1 MLNKLIKKI
10 ISWFGYK
17 LVEKNYIKNRRT
29 LSKNFFDL
37 DKILNHIFSNN
48 LAKNI
53 IQIGAN
59 DGKRFDP
66 LNKYLIK
73 YETKTIFVEPIKE
86 HFEKL
91 KWNYSNKN
99 NCIFENSAISDF
111 NGHTEIFKVNENN
124 LNLYDDHIA
133 GISSFQRNHLIKHG
147 VKSKHV
153 SSDKVNTLTIKN
165 LIEKYKI
172 NNFDLLFIDVEGH
185 EGKIILNFFQSTNI
199 RPIIIFEYIHIE
211 NSIFDKLIKELD
223 SKNYFY
229 SKFDENLVCF
239 PEDKKDIF
247 KLSNP

>member
-91 KWNYSNKN
+91 KR
-99 NCIFENSAISDF
+99 I
-111 NGHTEIFKVNENN
+111 T
-124 LNLYDDHIA
+124 
-133 GISSFQRNHLIKHG
+133 LIKII
-147 VKSKHV
+147 VYLKIQLFQI
-153 SSDKVNTLTIKN
+153 LTDIR
-165 LIEKYKI
+165 KYLK
-172 NNFDLLFIDVEGH
+172 
-185 EGKIILNFFQSTNI
+185 
-199 RPIIIFEYIHIE
+199 
-211 NSIFDKLIKELD
+211 
-223 SKNYFY
+223 
-229 SKFDENLVCF
+229 
-239 PEDKKDIF
+239 
-247 KLSNP
+247 

>member
-48 LAKNI
+48 LAKNV

-73 YETKTIFVEPIKE
+73 YETKAIFVEPIKE

-91 KWNYSNKN
+91 KRNYSNKN

-111 NGHTEIFKVNENN
+111 NGHTEIFKVNENK
-124 LNLYDDHIA
+124 DD
-133 GISSFQRNHLIKHG
+133 
-147 VKSKHV
+147 
-153 SSDKVNTLTIKN
+153 
-165 LIEKYKI
+165 
-172 NNFDLLFIDVEGH
+172 
-185 EGKIILNFFQSTNI
+185 
-199 RPIIIFEYIHIE
+199 
-211 NSIFDKLIKELD
+211 
-223 SKNYFY
+223 
-229 SKFDENLVCF
+229 
-239 PEDKKDIF
+239 
-247 KLSNP
+247 